1 MPTPE
6 QQTLIEAIA
15 SALADNPDIE
25 AAWLSGSLG
34 RGGGDQFSDVD
45 ILALAADGRADAA
58 SARWV
63 AEGVGRIA
71 EPVLVNKLFGGRIV
85 NVVTATWERFDV
97 VFVQGA
103 ELARYDGGQLTPLFN
118 RTGVEPPR
126 AAQVAYQPSP
136 GAVTALVEEFLR
148 VLGLGPVG
156 IGREEYVVCLSGV
169 ELLRKM
175 TVDMMLEANRVSLA
189 ERGGALKRNPFLT
202 DGQRAALEGL
212 APVAA
217 NRESLMA
224 ANTALARL
232 FLPCARQVA
241 AEVGA
246 TWPAALEAA
255 TKRRLVGYFGEGG
268 WPENLPDAEQ
278 NRP

>member
-1 MPTPE
+1 MPTPA
-6 QQTLIEAIA
+6 QQRLIDAVSA
-15 SALADNPDIE
+15 ALADNPDID

-63 AEGVGRIA
+63 AEGVPRVA
-71 EPVLVNKLFGGRIV
+71 EAVLVNKLFGGRIV
-85 NVVTATWERFDV
+85 NVVTADWERFDV

-103 ELARYDGGQLTPLFN
+103 ELARYDGAQLTPLFN

-126 AAQVAYQPSP
+126 PAPVAYQPSP
-136 GAVTALVEEFLR
+136 AAVTALVEEFLR

-169 ELLRKM
+169 DLLRKM
-175 TVDMMLEANRVSLA
+175 TVDMKLEANRVSPA

-202 DGQRAALEGL
+202 AVQRAALEGL

-217 NRESLMA
+217 TRESLIA
-224 ANTALARL
+224 ANTALAGL

-241 AEVGA
+241 ADVGA
-246 TWPAALEAA
+246 VWPEALEVA
-255 TKRRLVGYFGEGG
+255 TKRRLLGFFGAGG
-268 WPENLPDAEQ
+268 WPEDLAG
-278 NRP
+278 